1 MMQANGEV
9 LDALRSNIHGE
20 LIEPEHPEY
29 EAARRVWNAD
39 IDRRPAVI
47 ARCESV
53 DDVRTAVL
61 AATEAGLEIAVRGGA
76 HSFPGY
82 SVGDGALVIDLSRM
96 NRVSVDAE
104 TRRARV
110 AGRCAARGP
119 RRRGPGARPGH
130 PGGND
135 QSHRR
140 RRPHPWRRNGL
151 ALSARRPFDRQPR
164 LR

>member
-1 MMQANGEV
+1 MMRANGEV
-9 LDALRSNIHGE
+9 LDALRSNIQCE
-20 LIEPEHPEY
+20 LIEPEHGEY
-29 EAARRVWNAD
+29 AAARRVWNAD

-82 SVGDGALVIDLSRM
+82 SVGDGALVIDLGRI
-96 NRVSVDAE
+96 RVSVDAE

-110 AGRCAARGP
+110 GAAPCSRTSTPRPRHTAWPP
-119 RRRGPGARPGH
+119 RRE
-130 PGGND
+130 
-135 QSHRR
+135 
-140 RRPHPWRRNGL
+140 
-151 ALSARRPFDRQPR
+151 
-164 LR
+164 